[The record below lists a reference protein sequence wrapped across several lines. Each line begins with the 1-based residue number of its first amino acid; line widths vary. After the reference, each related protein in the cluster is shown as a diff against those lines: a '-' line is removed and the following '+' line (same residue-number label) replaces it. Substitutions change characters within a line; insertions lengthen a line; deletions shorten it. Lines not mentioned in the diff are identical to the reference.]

1 MTNEYLNSEE
11 AKKMIAELSEKMNH
25 LLVEGR
31 TYHSEVNKSQ
41 YGSSSG
47 GVYFYENEVLHNFNN
62 FGKYT
67 RDEIKDHLKELR
79 DCSFSDLITFFP
91 PYSKIKFT
99 FKKDQQIKAER
110 YTVQMLLESIK
121 NKIEEDLK
129 LFGEEDEV
137 LIKTEALV
145 HFKVEADE
153 VGMFVDSTFH
163 YTNKVSSFEFVT
175 NSDDVL
181 AMYHQLEG
189 KIESLYFIY
198 ENGTI
203 KAQSQPAFESHGLQP
218 LTVSQIE
225 VAPDFKLRKDAAEKC
240 KSLRH
245 DFFNS
250 LGKLDEH
257 IIYLRVGGFRDHSW
271 PENSTSHN
279 SCKMRVIHAPESTIL
294 ITDGLSDVYRDYNQ
308 DQNLEYNGIGAEF
321 YMEFY
326 GEMPYEIIKEH
337 FAVALVNSTSQIA
350 IGHGDFKKLME
361 NHGETSVEFT
371 EENIELWVNREN
383 NANQDLSTFLPLDD
397 FLKNDSFAV
406 LLGLESKTVP
416 QKLQLNLEEILL
428 VSIKPVNKK
437 WLSKTKLRSDK
448 NDVAKEARQSI
459 IKEFKDSGEW
469 NLVPLTY
476 QKEYIKNDSG
486 TKIVQVPLFPF

>member
-11 AKKMIAELSEKMNH
+11 AKKMIAELSEKMNQ

-47 GVYFYENEVLHNFNN
+47 GVYFYEIEVLHNFNN

-67 RDEIKDHLKELR
+67 EDEIRDHTDAIE
-79 DCSFSDLITFFP
+79 DINFTDLITFFP

-99 FKKDQQIKAER
+99 FKKDQPIKAER

-129 LFGEEDEV
+129 LFGEDDEV

-153 VGMFVDSTFH
+153 IGMFVDSTFH
-163 YTNKVSSFEFVT
+163 YNNKISSFEFVT

-181 AMYHQLEG
+181 AMYHQFEG

-198 ENGTI
+198 ENSTI
-203 KAQSQPAFESHGLQP
+203 KAQSQPAFETHGLQP

-225 VAPDFKLRKDAAEKC
+225 VAPDYKLRKDAAEKC

-250 LGKLDEH
+250 LGKLD
-257 IIYLRVGGFRDHSW
+257 
-271 PENSTSHN
+271 
-279 SCKMRVIHAPESTIL
+279 
-294 ITDGLSDVYRDYNQ
+294 
-308 DQNLEYNGIGAEF
+308 
-321 YMEFY
+321 
-326 GEMPYEIIKEH
+326 
-337 FAVALVNSTSQIA
+337 
-350 IGHGDFKKLME
+350 
-361 NHGETSVEFT
+361 
-371 EENIELWVNREN
+371 
-383 NANQDLSTFLPLDD
+383 
-397 FLKNDSFAV
+397 
-406 LLGLESKTVP
+406 
-416 QKLQLNLEEILL
+416 
-428 VSIKPVNKK
+428 
-437 WLSKTKLRSDK
+437 
-448 NDVAKEARQSI
+448 
-459 IKEFKDSGEW
+459 
-469 NLVPLTY
+469 
-476 QKEYIKNDSG
+476 
-486 TKIVQVPLFPF
+486 

>member
-1 MTNEYLNSEE
+1 
-11 AKKMIAELSEKMNH
+11 MIAELSEKMNQ

-47 GVYFYENEVLHNFNN
+47 GVYFYEIEVLHNFNN

-67 RDEIKDHLKELR
+67 EDEIRDHTDAIE
-79 DCSFSDLITFFP
+79 DINFTDLITFFP

-99 FKKDQQIKAER
+99 FKKDQPIKAER

-129 LFGEEDEV
+129 LFGEDDEV
-137 LIKTEALV
+137 LIKTKALV

-153 VGMFVDSTFH
+153 IGMFVDSTFH
-163 YTNKVSSFEFVT
+163 YNNKISSFEFVT

-198 ENGTI
+198 ENSTI
-203 KAQSQPAFESHGLQP
+203 KAQSQPAFETHGLQP

-225 VAPDFKLRKDAAEKC
+225 VAPDYKLRKDAAEKC

-250 LGKLDEH
+250 LGKLDER

-294 ITDGLSDVYRDYNQ
+294 ITDGLSDVYRDYKQ
-308 DQNLEYNGIGAEF
+308 DKNLEYNGIGAEF
-321 YMEFY
+321 YIEFY
-326 GEMPYEIIKEH
+326 GEIPYEIIHEH

-361 NHGETSVEFT
+361 NYGETSVEFT

-383 NANQDLSTFLPLDD
+383 HANQDLSTFLPLDD

-428 VSIKPVNKK
+428 VSIKPVHKK

-448 NDVAKEARQSI
+448 NDVAKEARLSI